1 MHTFLLV
8 IQQWLEVLLY
18 CKCVIIRHMIPIQQY
33 SIILKYYRLLNSHRP
48 WQIGVGKWVSTSTWW
63 FSGSML
69 IYQRVLLSFNIP
81 SGNQTWLAGKSPMN
95 GGFCST
101 PCLMTP
107 EGTINHIWNGHITRV
122 IVIKRQFYRDSGIVI
137 YHRSLYSH
145 ILIIAFKFHRLV
157 IRHFPWDRDTWHA
170 QESPVELVASPG
182 LDLDQVNESSVGRA
196 AVLRPWFSRGF
207 TTIHQDIACICVYI
221 CILYI
226 YIYMWMDQY
235 VYVSVYMY
243 MYMYLNLNMN
253 VYIYIY
259 IHEYENWY
267 MYVNI

>member
-1 MHTFLLV
+1 
-8 IQQWLEVLLY
+8 
-18 CKCVIIRHMIPIQQY
+18 
-33 SIILKYYRLLNSHRP
+33 
-48 WQIGVGKWVSTSTWW
+48 
-63 FSGSML
+63 
-69 IYQRVLLSFNIP
+69 
-81 SGNQTWLAGKSPMN
+81 
-95 GGFCST
+95 
-101 PCLMTP
+101 MTP

-226 YIYMWMDQY
+226 YTCGWISMCMCLCICICICIWIWIWMC
-235 VYVSVYMY
+235 
-243 MYMYLNLNMN
+243 
-253 VYIYIY
+253 IYIY
-259 IHEYENWY
+259 MNTKIDIC
-267 MYVNI
+267 M